1 MTMLFTRAGSPFQTW
16 EASPFPVAPYRPMP
30 LGIPLGQKAR
40 KATYSTDGIIAL
52 RIDAYNICHLVRI
65 DSHCA

>member
-1 MTMLFTRAGSPFQTW
+1 MNSVPKIKRRCYQGVFNVKANRFQFGSPFQTW

-40 KATYSTDGIIAL
+40 KAIIELAAL
-52 RIDAYNICHLVRI
+52 
-65 DSHCA
+65 